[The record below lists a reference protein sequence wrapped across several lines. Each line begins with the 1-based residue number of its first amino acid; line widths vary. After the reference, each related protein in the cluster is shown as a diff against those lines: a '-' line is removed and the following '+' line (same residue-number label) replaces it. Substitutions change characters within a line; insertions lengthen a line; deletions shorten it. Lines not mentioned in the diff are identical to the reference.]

1 MSLPAFATITRD
13 IHHGVGLNF
22 PDSIG
27 LTIGIREPDQHFA
40 LSIMEVAIQTDCQF
54 HELGRVFERARFR
67 PDCLTWFNIR
77 KLFMKSAL

>member
-1 MSLPAFATITRD
+1 VTRAPACINRFPAPISAR
-13 IHHGVGLNF
+13 L

-27 LTIGIREPDQHFA
+27 LTVGIREPDQHFA
-40 LSIMEVAIQTDCQF
+40 LSIMEVAIQIDCQF

-77 KLFMKSAL
+77 KLLTKSAL